1 MKLQL
6 KYIALLLLG
15 SFTWLSGCKKDKET
29 SGGPVEN
36 VALFSETASMV
47 VGSSSTFTATIAPKT
62 AGNKAVT
69 WATSNAAIVSVSD
82 KGLVTAVALGTATI
96 TATTVDGNK
105 TAKCVITVTANV
117 IEVSGVTQADETAAT
132 AIGRTVQLNAIIAPA
147 SATNKNVS
155 WATSNAAVAT
165 VNATGLVTGVT
176 AGTAFIT
183 VTTADGGKT
192 ASCEV
197 TVTANPVA
205 VTGVTLPAG
214 ASVQPAKSIQLKPV
228 VAPVLAT
235 NKTVTWSSNN
245 TAVATVSATGLV
257 SGVTFGT
264 AIITA
269 TTVDGNKVA
278 TCEVVVEKE
287 NLLVNAGFEDGLSKW
302 DKRYGSDSELN
313 TDPANVYKGLN
324 SLKIGP
330 TADTGRGQVI
340 TSGFTAGASYT
351 LTAWCK
357 IVGTGAPVNLNIQ
370 CYGADGRLK
379 DVGGPDFTSTTF
391 KNESFTTLI
400 PVGTTSIHVFI
411 YNNGGKTIYSDNWT
425 FTKD

>member
-29 SGGPVEN
+29 TGGPVEN
-36 VALFSETASMV
+36 VVLFSETASMV

-69 WATSNAAIVSVSD
+69 WASSNAAVVSVSD
-82 KGLVTAVALGTATI
+82 KGLVTALTLGTATI

-117 IEVSGVTQADETAAT
+117 IEVFAVTQADETAAT
-132 AIGRTVQLNAIIAPA
+132 AIGRTVQLSAIIAPA
-147 SATNKNVS
+147 SATNNNVT

-205 VTGVTLPAG
+205 VTGVTLPATV
-214 ASVQPAKSIQLKPV
+214 SIQPDKTAQLKPV
-228 VAPVLAT
+228 VAPALAT
-235 NKTVTWSSNN
+235 NKLVTWSSNN

-257 SGVTFGT
+257 TGVTFGS

-269 TTVDGNKVA
+269 TTADGSKTAV
-278 TCEVVVEKE
+278 CEVVVEKE
-287 NLLVNAGFEDGLSKW
+287 NLLVNPGLEDGLTKW

-313 TDPANVYKGLN
+313 TDPAHVYKGKN

-330 TADTGRGQVI
+330 TADTGRGQII
-340 TSGFTAGASYT
+340 TSGFTAGATYT
-351 LTAWCK
+351 LSGWCK
-357 IVGTGAPVNLNIQ
+357 VVGAGNGIYFNVQ
-370 CYGADGRLK
+370 CYSPDGRLK
-379 DVGGPDFTSTTF
+379 DVGGPPFTSATF
-391 KNESFTTLI
+391 KKESFSTLI
-400 PVGTTSIHVFI
+400 PAGTTSIHVFV
-411 YNNGGKTIYSDNWT
+411 YSDGGKTLYTDDWT